1 MNVLKKKGAILV
13 FFEDEDKLIEFEKS
27 SYVNHFKDKMNIVTE
42 KSLNRDF
49 NIKKAVR
56 IFLTLFCF

>member
-27 SYVNHFKDKMNIVTE
+27 SYVDHFKDKMNIVTE

-49 NIKKAVR
+49 YIKKA
-56 IFLTLFCF
+56 T